1 MRREL
6 LQQALNA
13 LLISAPLG
21 HAMEDYEYRHRLIK
35 DIEAELAKPEQII
48 TPISPDQY
56 ERFCGNCGACLGKP
70 WVGLTGTEINHIFA
84 ANVGYPERMCLAIQA
99 KLKEKNGG

>member
-1 MRREL
+1 MSREL

-35 DIEAELAKPEQII
+35 DIEAELAKPEPVQVRPHEFIAMAGKQANMI
-48 TPISPDQY
+48 GTPVVWAEYPT
-56 ERFCGNCGACLGKP
+56 R
-70 WVGLTGTEINHIFA
+70 
-84 ANVGYPERMCLAIQA
+84 PERVFVVHDVGCAV
-99 KLKEKNGG
+99 NGYGECDCFGGVEE